1 MSTCDS
7 GDQWLSARIEDAIR
21 RSSKRACFV
30 GFLDE
35 RETALAREI
44 VNRERFSNGLFWG
57 GFEDGERV
65 VFGAFPEYQE
75 PDPEAFPI
83 VGITVSFR
91 SQDTLTHRDFLGAFL
106 AAGVRRETIGDILV
120 EPGRAVLFVRQET
133 AGFLLSQISRIGRVG
148 VRLSEGIQLPLPA
161 GMGFA
166 EFQGVIA
173 SPRLDCVTAAA
184 TGLSREKAAKLISA
198 GLVTVNHCPQESLSL
213 MIQEGDRLSVR
224 GKGRFIIDRLGP
236 VTKKGRL
243 AIAGRRH
250 L

>member
-1 MSTCDS
+1 M
-7 GDQWLSARIEDAIR
+7 
-21 RSSKRACFV
+21 
-30 GFLDE
+30 
-35 RETALAREI
+35 
-44 VNRERFSNGLFWG
+44 
-57 GFEDGERV
+57 
-65 VFGAFPEYQE
+65 
-75 PDPEAFPI
+75 
-83 VGITVSFR
+83 
-91 SQDTLTHRDFLGAFL
+91 THRDFLGAFL

-133 AGFLLSQISRIGRVG
+133 AGFLLSQISRIGRTG

-184 TGLSREKAAKLISA
+184 TGLSREKAARLISA
-198 GLVTVNHCPQESLSL
+198 GLVTVNHRPQESLSL
-213 MIQEGDRLSVR
+213 IIEEGDRLSVR

>member
-35 RETALAREI
+35 RETVLAREI

-75 PDPEAFPI
+75 PDPEAFPSA
-83 VGITVSFR
+83 GITVSFR

-133 AGFLLSQISRIGRVG
+133 AGFLL
-148 VRLSEGIQLPLPA
+148 
-161 GMGFA
+161 
-166 EFQGVIA
+166 
-173 SPRLDCVTAAA
+173 
-184 TGLSREKAAKLISA
+184 
-198 GLVTVNHCPQESLSL
+198 QESQKLPGYFPL
-213 MIQEGDRLSVR
+213 HRQRRLT
-224 GKGRFIIDRLGP
+224 GAERFLRVKTVFLHK
-236 VTKKGRL
+236 TEC
-243 AIAGRRH
+243 
-250 L
+250 